1 MVVAQVRGKKRDD
14 ADGDGDAEHEKFY
27 AFIAKPR
34 DADER
39 QHAEQY
45 GDDRAVYG
53 AGAGCQHAEAVEGFG
68 WSGCS
73 GFQVKSP
80 MNFGEGSL
88 AF

>member
-1 MVVAQVRGKKRDD
+1 MVVAQVRREKRDD
-14 ADGDGDAEHEKFY
+14 ADDDGDAEHEEFD
-27 AFIAKPR
+27 AFIAEPG

-39 QHAEQY
+39 QHAEQDGY
-45 GDDRAVYG
+45 DRAVYG

-88 AF
+88 GF